1 MKELKRPLESDTYK
15 TAVFGDGV
23 FDITFSGDGKLS
35 SLTVEKVERTAN
47 SKPAWWTIGDS
58 TVQQNGSWAYTLNN
72 TLSDYPKLSNVISA
86 FYNSGQAGRQHRSYY
101 TEGLLNNVLCGIKPG
116 DVVSISGMGTNDTSS
131 TKDEFKEYNNIYI
144 DAIKA
149 MGAKVILGSY
159 TPTGNYGSTQDKV
172 YDADNVLFKGM
183 RTNSYDTA
191 IREVYNER
199 ANDTNIIGFV
209 DIGKIA
215 DNVMTNDVRI
225 SI

>member
-1 MKELKRPLESDTYK
+1 
-15 TAVFGDGV
+15 
-23 FDITFSGDGKLS
+23 
-35 SLTVEKVERTAN
+35 
-47 SKPAWWTIGDS
+47 
-58 TVQQNGSWAYTLNN
+58 
-72 TLSDYPKLSNVISA
+72 
-86 FYNSGQAGRQHRSYY
+86 
-101 TEGLLNNVLCGIKPG
+101 
-116 DVVSISGMGTNDTSS
+116 MGTNDTSS

-191 IREVYNER
+191 IREAYNER

-209 DIGKIA
+209 DIGKLQI
-215 DNVMTNDVRI
+215 TL
-225 SI
+225 